1 MYMSNSVRHTTRLS
15 LYVREICATL
25 EARRYSSTP
34 TDSSKRHTEF
44 STRFS
49 SVIRTARAVPLKPPS
64 IDPAAASAD
73 TDLAQ
78 KLASLFGKIHVEETP
93 ELLARREMLRS
104 KYPEI
109 FKDVTL

>member
-34 TDSSKRHTEF
+34 TDTSKRHTEF
-44 STRFS
+44 ATRFS
-49 SVIRTARAVPLKPPS
+49 SVVQSAHAVPLKPPVT
-64 IDPAAASAD
+64 DPAAASAD
-73 TDLAQ
+73 TDLAH
-78 KLASLFGKIHVEETP
+78 KLSMLFGKIHVEETP
-93 ELLARREMLRS
+93 ELLERREMLRN

-109 FKDVTL
+109 FKDIL